1 MLTSQT
7 FLYAMNGIYD
17 DDVIL
22 AGDLYFDGRKTKRPG
37 TKQFITVALAAALIL
52 SVAIAAYASNL
63 FGLRELFFNPNR
75 GDMPIGAAEYI
86 LSQSA
91 EAEGNGW
98 HARVTETYC
107 DESTVLLAV
116 QVSADDGYIIAPT
129 DEDPGS
135 PLHSVGLPGEG
146 TLGDYARREGKSLL
160 FTGVSFDSE
169 PLGLISAGQRFE
181 NTSPREMTVYFEGA
195 RNGSSTAPEEIT
207 CRIVVASWS
216 PASEERDEDPFT
228 VERVALPVK
237 LADSGSAL
245 LGTYAPS
252 DPYAV
257 PGLKLGELTL
267 TQTPLG
273 IGLRLKMTAIDPD
286 AAAQLLTLRLKG
298 VAFHGDGSIAPGG
311 FAVFG
316 QGQGDFGEI
325 PTVQFLD
332 WDKNIIAEVSFQKI
346 G

>member
-7 FLYAMNGIYD
+7 LLYAMNGIYD

-52 SVAIAAYASNL
+52 SLAIAAYAANL

-75 GDMPIGAAEYI
+75 GEMPIGAAEHI

-98 HARVTETYC
+98 HACVTESYC

-116 QVSADDGYIIAPT
+116 QVSADDGYIVAPT

-135 PLHSVGLPGEG
+135 PLRVIGMPGEG
-146 TLGDYARREGKSLL
+146 TLGDYASREGKTLL
-160 FTGVSFDSE
+160 FVGVSFDSE

-195 RNGSSTAPEEIT
+195 RRGSSAAPEEIT

-237 LADSGSAL
+237 LADIGSAL

-286 AAAQLLTLRLKG
+286 AAARLLTLRLKG
-298 VAFHGDGSIAPGG
+298 VEFHGSGSFDPNGL
-311 FAVFG
+311 AVFD

-325 PTVQFLD
+325 PTIQFLD